1 MAPIP
6 AFGPWDEKTHLGDK
20 QEKTIKRAQ
29 LSETTPQSVDR
40 AAQTAVF
47 FGSGKNPYQTSLSS
61 CTCSDFTHRKLPC
74 KHIYRLAMELGII
87 DLPYETGRSKGER
100 ITDQISLADSVAVI
114 ETLSDDAQR
123 QISKFLSVTSDKVVD
138 HSMPVLVTDEAVIAE
153 LRNCPLLEERP
164 VAPVVLPKMR
174 RYELHELIARAGVA
188 NPPSKNATT
197 IATAQWVRENIPNV
211 ADYLPPCAAF
221 SFIPSFDKVQ
231 RKAYQYLLRKYD
243 NDLIFSASGREVWVP
258 HGSDTPECSVTI
270 SADGVSIDTNG
281 KNRTAYYFP
290 DDEVTAL
297 LTKYDC
303 NRCLNGFVPQKEH
316 NN

>member
-40 AAQTAVF
+40 VAQTAVF

-74 KHIYRLAMELGII
+74 KHIYRLAMELSII

-174 RYELHELIARAGVA
+174 RYELHELIAKSGVT

-197 IATAQWVRENIPNV
+197 IATAQ
-211 ADYLPPCAAF
+211 C
-221 SFIPSFDKVQ
+221 
-231 RKAYQYLLRKYD
+231 KYE

-297 LTKYDC
+297 LTKYGC